1 MTPVLNNIR
10 VLDIGRYVAG
20 PYCASLLHS
29 LGADVIRIERP
40 EGGEDR
46 FISPLAVNQDGTPME
61 GGLFYQ
67 TAYGKKSVTLNF
79 GQPDGLEILR
89 KLVATADIIVANLPP
104 RALQKIGLDWETL
117 STNHPQII
125 LVTQTGFGHTG
136 PDSNKGGF
144 DGVGQAM
151 SGAMFL
157 TGTPEQPIKAGAPY
171 VDYSTACLSAFA
183 TLAALMERQKTG
195 RGQHIQA
202 SLLGSALAVMNAHL
216 IEQAVTQIGRV
227 GTGNRVQTSA
237 PSDVFATRDGHVL
250 VHTVG
255 NNLFKRWA
263 EMVGQPDL
271 ASDPRFQSDQM
282 RGDARD
288 ILCEIMATWCATK
301 TTAEALEELE
311 RGGVPAGAVLTIQQA
326 LDNPQAHAMG
336 LFTDVP
342 ITNQSGKYA
351 PVIGLPLSFSDMATN
366 APSAPPMLGADNEGV
381 YAEIGLDAAS
391 LADLKAR
398 GII

>member
-1 MTPVLNNIR
+1 MSPVLNNIR

-29 LGADVIRIERP
+29 LGAEVIRIERP

-46 FISPLAVNQDGTPME
+46 FISPLAVHEDGTPME

-79 GQPDGLEILR
+79 GQAEGLEILA

-104 RALQKIGLDWETL
+104 RALQKIGLDWQTL
-117 STNHPQII
+117 SAQHPGII
-125 LVTQTGFGHTG
+125 LVTQTGFGHVG

-157 TGTPEQPIKAGAPY
+157 TGTPTQPVKAGAPY

-183 TLAALMERQKTG
+183 TLAALMERQNTG
-195 RGQHIQA
+195 RGQHIQT

-216 IEQAVTQIGRV
+216 IEQSVTQINRI

-237 PSDVFATRDGHVL
+237 PSDVFATSDGHVL

-263 EMVGQPDL
+263 EMVGKPEL
-271 ASDPRFQSDQM
+271 AADPRFQSDQM
-282 RGDARD
+282 RGDQRD
-288 ILCEIMATWCATK
+288 VLCEIMAAWCATK
-301 TTAEALEELE
+301 TTAEALAALE
-311 RGGVPAGAVLTIQQA
+311 SGGVPAGAVLSIQQA

-336 LFTDVP
+336 LFTNVP
-342 ITNQSGKYA
+342 VANQAGQHA
-351 PVIGLPLSFSDMATN
+351 PVIGLPVSFSDMAIT
-366 APSAPPMLGADNEGV
+366 APTAPPALGADNKDI
-381 YAEIGLDAAS
+381 YAEIGLDATA
-391 LADLKAR
+391 LTDLQKR

>member
-1 MTPVLNNIR
+1 MSPVLNNIR

-29 LGADVIRIERP
+29 LGAEVIRIERP

-46 FISPLAVNQDGTPME
+46 FISPLAFQDDGSPME

-79 GQPDGLEILR
+79 GQPEGLDILA

-104 RALQKIGLDWETL
+104 RALQKIGLDWDTL
-117 STNHPQII
+117 SAKHPSVI
-125 LVTQTGFGHTG
+125 LVTQTGFGHIG

-157 TGTPEQPIKAGAPY
+157 TGTPAQPVKAGAPY

-183 TLAALMERQKTG
+183 TLAALMERQRTG

-216 IEQAVTQIGRV
+216 IEQSVTQINRL

-263 EMVGQPDL
+263 KMVGQAELGD
-271 ASDPRFQSDQM
+271 DPRFQSDQM

-288 ILCEIMATWCATK
+288 ILCEIMATWCAKK

-311 RGGVPAGAVLTIQQA
+311 NSGVPAGAVLTVQQA
-326 LDNPQAHAMG
+326 LDNPQAQAMG
-336 LFTDVP
+336 LFTEVP
-342 ITNQSGKYA
+342 VAHQPGKNA
-351 PVIGLPLSFSDMATN
+351 PVIGLPISFSDMATL
-366 APSAPPMLGADNEGV
+366 APSQPPALGAHNDEV
-381 YAEIGLDAAS
+381 YADIGFDKS
-391 LADLKAR
+391 DIADLQAR